1 MTNNAGYKE
10 LFGSNYDRSIIN
22 RKQHKRLCYK
32 NTVRKKRKGK
42 VILVWFFVFNSCKY
56 ENSMQAFESSKMAI
70 QMVIFPYKKTFGIH
84 LLSIFLQNKHKC
96 VTFRICEILK
106 SWILQGD

>member
-1 MTNNAGYKE
+1 MIQMTNNAGYKE

-42 VILVWFFVFNSCKY
+42 VILV
-56 ENSMQAFESSKMAI
+56 
-70 QMVIFPYKKTFGIH
+70 
-84 LLSIFLQNKHKC
+84 
-96 VTFRICEILK
+96 
-106 SWILQGD
+106 